1 MTGQR
6 WRAAPELSY
15 YPPMRKIPLIVWV
28 LAFVGLTAAIGAG
41 AGWYAYRAAVDRLAD
56 QGRADLALATD
67 RLTSRLLR
75 YRELAVVLTSH
86 PELQGLLFQGGD
98 RVGADALIGEMADK
112 TGARSIE
119 LVDADGRI
127 LASTAPDAGSRDPRE
142 QPLARALGGALGTDH
157 GIVPR
162 PEKGSGKTGT
172 RVYTFAAPVY
182 GPNGPAAGAI
192 IATVDVRGIEDN
204 WPGNAPAAYFVD
216 RHGTVFT
223 SNRSG
228 LLLTRQGDAQSF
240 PAYAAR
246 RVSGHEVWL
255 LDGGRYL
262 PRRALHLTR
271 EVPAIG
277 LSANVLL
284 DAGPTFRSAVLVAG
298 ATMALFLVFG
308 AAMLVAVQQRQAL
321 HGRLAVE
328 AAANARLEARVT
340 ERTRALAG
348 ANADLRHEIVER
360 KEAEAAL
367 KQAQAELVQ
376 AGKLS
381 ALGQMSAGIS
391 HELNQ
396 PLMAI
401 RSFAENGTLFFERG
415 KPEKAR
421 ENLGRIAEL
430 SRRMGRIIHNL
441 RAFARQ
447 ESGPVADVDLGAIV
461 DDALETTA
469 GKLQR
474 HEVTVDWTR
483 PGHPVLVRGGVV
495 RLQQVVVN
503 LISNAVDAMAGAG
516 SGAGSGSVAGSEG
529 RSEVGADTPRRVT
542 ITIDGGGGGGR
553 GRVMLSVRDTGPGL
567 TEPERVFDPFY
578 TTKAVGRAEGMGL
591 GLSISYG
598 LVQSFGG
605 TILGANHPDG
615 GAIFTVEL
623 ASAAQAAA

>member
-1 MTGQR
+1 M
-6 WRAAPELSY
+6 
-15 YPPMRKIPLIVWV
+15 PLFVWV
-28 LAFVGLTAAIGAG
+28 LAFVGLSAAIGGG
-41 AGWYAYRAAVDRLAD
+41 AGWYAYRAAVDRLAE

-67 RLTSRLLR
+67 RLTSQLLR

-86 PELQGLLFQGGD
+86 PELQELLFRGGD
-98 RVGADALIGEMADK
+98 RARADTLVREMADK

-119 LVDADGRI
+119 LVDAHGAV
-127 LASTAPDAGSRDPRE
+127 LSATAPDAPARDPRQ
-142 QPLARALGGALGTDH
+142 QPLARALGGALGTAH
-157 GIVPR
+157 GIIAQEGR
-162 PEKGSGKTGT
+162 TGT
-172 RVYTFAAPVY
+172 RVYSFAAPVY

-192 IATVDVRGIEDN
+192 VITVDVRGIEDN

-216 RHGTVFT
+216 ERGTVFT

-228 LLLTRQGDAQSF
+228 LLLTRQDDAQSF
-240 PAYAAR
+240 PAHAAR
-246 RVSGHEVWL
+246 WVSGHEIWR

-262 PRRALHLTR
+262 PRRALHLDGA
-271 EVPAIG
+271 VPTIG
-277 LSANVLL
+277 LTANVLL
-284 DAGPTFRSAVLVAG
+284 DAGPTLRGAGLVAG
-298 ATMALFLVFG
+298 TTMALFLAFG

-328 AAANARLEARVT
+328 AAANARLEARVA

-360 KEAEAAL
+360 SEAEAAL
-367 KQAQAELVQ
+367 KRAQAELVQ

-401 RSFAENGTLFFERG
+401 RSFAENGALFFERG

-421 ENLGRIAEL
+421 ENLAKIAEL
-430 SRRMGRIIHNL
+430 ARRAGRIIHNL

-447 ESGPVADVDLGAIV
+447 ENGPVGDVELGAIV

-469 GKLQR
+469 VKLKR
-474 HEVTVDWTR
+474 HGVTIDWTR
-483 PGHPVLVRGGVV
+483 PARPVLVRGGMV

-503 LISNAVDAMAGAG
+503 LISNAVDAMAGADPDRLRRV
-516 SGAGSGSVAGSEG
+516 SISIAGSGGG
-529 RSEVGADTPRRVT
+529 DR
-542 ITIDGGGGGGR
+542 DGG
-553 GRVMLSVRDTGPGL
+553 RVLLSVRDTGPGL
-567 TEPERVFDPFY
+567 EEPERVFDPFY

-598 LVQSFGG
+598 LVQGFGG
-605 TILGANHPDG
+605 TILGANHPEG

-623 ASAAQAAA
+623 AAAARAAA

>member
-1 MTGQR
+1 M
-6 WRAAPELSY
+6 WR
-15 YPPMRKIPLIVWV
+15 MPLFVWI
-28 LAFVGLTAAIGAG
+28 LAFIGLTAAIGAG

-67 RLTSRLLR
+67 RLTSQLLR

-86 PELQGLLFQGGD
+86 PDLQELLFEGGD
-98 RVGADALIGEMADK
+98 SAAADALVREMTDK
-112 TGARSIE
+112 TGAHSIE
-119 LVDADGRI
+119 LVDAAGRV
-127 LASTAPDAGSRDPRE
+127 LASTAPGAGALDPKE
-142 QPLARALGGALGTDH
+142 QPLARALGGALGTDRA
-157 GIVPR
+157 IVPR
-162 PEKGSGKTGT
+162 GGRTST
-172 RVYTFAAPVY
+172 RIYSFAAPVY
-182 GPNGPAAGAI
+182 GPDGPAAGAI
-192 IATVDVRGIEDN
+192 ITTVDVRGIEDN

-216 RHGTVFT
+216 EHGTVFT
-223 SNRSG
+223 SNRSE

-246 RVSGHEVWL
+246 RVAGHEVWL

-262 PRRALHLTR
+262 PRRALHLTGD
-271 EVPAIG
+271 VPTIG
-277 LSANVLL
+277 LRANVLL
-284 DAGPTFRSAVLVAG
+284 DAGSTFHSAVLVAC
-298 ATMALFLVFG
+298 ATMAMFLVFG
-308 AAMLVAVQQRQAL
+308 AAMLVAVLQRRAL
-321 HGRLAVE
+321 HERLALE

-340 ERTRALAG
+340 ERTRELAG

-360 KEAEAAL
+360 EQAEAAL
-367 KQAQAELVQ
+367 KEAQAELVQ

-415 KPEKAR
+415 NPEKAR
-421 ENLGRIAEL
+421 ENLVKISEL
-430 SRRMGRIIHNL
+430 ARRMGRIIHNL

-447 ESGPVADVDLGAIV
+447 ESGPVSDVDLGEVVA
-461 DDALETTA
+461 DALETTA
-469 GKLQR
+469 DKVER
-474 HEVTVDWTR
+474 HGVTVDWTR
-483 PGHPVLVRGGVV
+483 PAQPVLVRGGVV

-503 LISNAVDAMAGAG
+503 LISNAVDAMAGNIG
-516 SGAGSGSVAGSEG
+516 DS
-529 RSEVGADTPRRVT
+529 PRRVS
-542 ITIDGGGGGGR
+542 IRVAGAG

-567 TEPERVFDPFY
+567 EEPERVFDPFY

-605 TILGANHPDG
+605 TIHGANHPDG
-615 GAIFTVEL
+615 GAVFTVEL
-623 ASAAQAAA
+623 ARAVEEAA

>member
-1 MTGQR
+1 MFDPAQAGAGAE
-6 WRAAPELSY
+6 RAVWPKLARMS
-15 YPPMRKIPLIVWV
+15 RRPLFVWV
-28 LAFVGLTAAIGAG
+28 LAFLGLTAAIGAG
-41 AGWYAYRAAVDRLAD
+41 AGWYAYRAAMERLAD

-67 RLTSRLLR
+67 RLASQLMR

-86 PELQGLLFQGGD
+86 PALREVLFEGGD
-98 RVGADALIGEMADK
+98 RVAAEALVREMADK
-112 TGARSIE
+112 TGALSIE
-119 LVDADGRI
+119 LVDARGRV
-127 LASTAPDAGSRDPRE
+127 LAATGPEAAPHDPAKE
-142 QPLARALGGALGTDH
+142 PLARALGGALGTAH
-157 GIVPR
+157 EIVAGDRAGEGAGPV
-162 PEKGSGKTGT
+162 
-172 RVYTFAAPVY
+172 RVYSYAAPLY
-182 GPNGPAAGAI
+182 GPEGPAAGAI
-192 IATVDVRGIEDN
+192 IAAVDVRWIENN

-216 RHGTVFT
+216 DAGTVFI

-228 LLLTRQGDAQSF
+228 LLLTRPGEPGSF
-240 PAYAAR
+240 PAYRVR
-246 RVSGHEVWL
+246 RVGANEVWV

-262 PRRALHLTR
+262 PRRALHLGR
-271 EVPAIG
+271 DVPAIG
-277 LSANVLL
+277 LRANVLL
-284 DAGPTFRSAVLVAG
+284 DAGPTLSGAVLVSG

-308 AAMLVAVQQRQAL
+308 AAMLVAVRERRAL
-321 HGRLAVE
+321 DERLAVE
-328 AAANARLEARVT
+328 AAANARLEARVS
-340 ERTRALAG
+340 ERTKALAEV
-348 ANADLRHEIVER
+348 NADLRREIVER

-367 KQAQAELVQ
+367 KQAQADLVQ

-415 KPEKAR
+415 NPEKAR

-447 ESGPVADVDLGAIV
+447 ENGPVSDVELGTIV
-461 DDALETTA
+461 EDALETTA
-469 GKLQR
+469 AKLDR
-474 HEVTVDWTR
+474 HGVTVDWTPP
-483 PGHPVLVRGGVV
+483 PGPVLVRGGVV

-503 LISNAVDAMAGAG
+503 LISNAADAIAGVAE
-516 SGAGSGSVAGSEG
+516 GA
-529 RSEVGADTPRRVT
+529 PRRVT
-542 ITIDGGGGGGR
+542 LAIGTPGA
-553 GRVMLSVRDTGPGL
+553 GRVTLTVRDTGPGL
-567 TEPERVFDPFY
+567 EEPERVFDPFY

-605 TILGANHPDG
+605 TIHGANHPDG

-623 ASAAQAAA
+623 AAAAQVAA

>member
-1 MTGQR
+1 M
-6 WRAAPELSY
+6 
-15 YPPMRKIPLIVWV
+15 PLFVWV

-67 RLTSRLLR
+67 RLTSQLLR

-86 PELQGLLFQGGD
+86 PELQGLLFRGGD
-98 RVGADALIGEMADK
+98 RAGADALVREMADK

-119 LVDADGRI
+119 LVDAGGRI
-127 LASTAPDAGSRDPRE
+127 LAATAPDGGSRDPQE

-162 PEKGSGKTGT
+162 DGKTGT
-172 RVYTFAAPVY
+172 RVYSFAAPVY
-182 GPNGPAAGAI
+182 GPDGPAAGAI

-262 PRRALHLTR
+262 PRRALHLAR

-284 DAGPTFRSAVLVAG
+284 DAGPTLRSAVLVGG

-321 HGRLAVE
+321 RGRLAVE
-328 AAANARLEARVT
+328 AAANARLEARVS

-348 ANADLRHEIVER
+348 ANADLRREIVER
-360 KEAEAAL
+360 KDAEAAL
-367 KQAQAELVQ
+367 KRAQAELVQ

-415 KPEKAR
+415 KPDKAR

-430 SRRMGRIIHNL
+430 ARRMGRIIHNL

-461 DDALETTA
+461 EDALETTA
-469 GKLQR
+469 GKVQR
-474 HEVTVDWTR
+474 HAVTVDWTR

-503 LISNAVDAMAGAG
+503 LISNAVDAMAGTGDAAG
-516 SGAGSGSVAGSEG
+516 DAAGDGAGAG
-529 RSEVGADTPRRVT
+529 TPRRVT

-553 GRVMLSVRDTGPGL
+553 VMLSVRDTGPGL
-567 TEPERVFDPFY
+567 AEPERVFDPFY

-605 TILGANHPDG
+605 TIHGANHPDG
-615 GAIFTVEL
+615 GAVFTVEL
-623 ASAAQAAA
+623 ASAAAAAA